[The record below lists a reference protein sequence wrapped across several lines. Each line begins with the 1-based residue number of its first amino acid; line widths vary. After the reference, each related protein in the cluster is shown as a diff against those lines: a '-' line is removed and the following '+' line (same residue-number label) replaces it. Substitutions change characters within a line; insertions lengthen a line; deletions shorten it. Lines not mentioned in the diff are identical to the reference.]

1 MLSFSSCSIKKM
13 LIKWDL
19 RDDDAVR
26 TKVWIPI
33 FFLNQQFNVPFEQ
46 YLVKN
51 NCFFLII
58 YFFFQK

>member
-1 MLSFSSCSIKKM
+1 MLSFSSCSIKKI

-33 FFLNQQFNVPFEQ
+33 FFLNQQFNAPFEQ

-51 NCFFLII
+51 NCFFHII
-58 YFFFQK
+58 YFCFQK

>member
-33 FFLNQQFNVPFEQ
+33 FFLNQQFNAPFEQ

-51 NCFFLII
+51 NCFFHII
-58 YFFFQK
+58 YFCFQK

>member
-1 MLSFSSCSIKKM
+1 MFSFSSCSIKKI

-33 FFLNQQFNVPFEQ
+33 FFLNQQFNAPFEQ

-51 NCFFLII
+51 NCFFHII
-58 YFFFQK
+58 YFCFQK

>member
-1 MLSFSSCSIKKM
+1 MLSFTSCSIKKI

-33 FFLNQQFNVPFEQ
+33 FFLNQQFNAPFEQ

-51 NCFFLII
+51 NCFFHII
-58 YFFFQK
+58 YFCFQK

>member
-1 MLSFSSCSIKKM
+1 MLSFSSCSIKKI

-19 RDDDAVR
+19 RDDDAVW

-33 FFLNQQFNVPFEQ
+33 FFLNQQFNAPFEQ

-51 NCFFLII
+51 NCFFHII
-58 YFFFQK
+58 YFCFQK